1 MSSTTLVD
9 ERYVSTISEQEKVLS
24 TYFEDGDQLILK
36 SLPAKEKRKIIILRR
51 ITEELDIDRIYVGKE
66 LNDIIKVILHD
77 ISTIRRYLIEY
88 GFVER
93 TKDCSQYWVKK

>member
-1 MSSTTLVD
+1 VSSTTLVD

>member
-1 MSSTTLVD
+1 MVD